1 MRSSE
6 CQPRI
11 GAFAQ
16 FLGCVRPVLHGGFLL
31 RRSSWRD
38 LIYGFLTWIGLSLS
52 HGASAADDRPPQEI
66 PGKPQGA
73 SQTLNPGPRANAE
86 IQSFTQGHSFTWW
99 CDCNGRYYN
108 LFTRIDGVPAG
119 ATPISVVITS
129 VEVRGD
135 LLDYT
140 EYVEFKVSGTSSW
153 NRYQGFG
160 DDATFDFYYYNGPQP
175 TLKYSNGQ
183 YGFDVDI
190 YTPPEVDYSP
200 PGMIPAG
207 AYHNL
212 KINFTVTYSDGSSG
226 PVQPPA
232 LDTLTPGDG
241 SLTLGLTPPS
251 SGASPKFFTGFC
263 ERSSGSVSANSTS
276 AVAIPDNGQAT
287 ARLQIT
293 EPNRSVVGNVTATVN
308 ISHGWIGDLEISLR
322 SPSGLSRTLWTG
334 ETLDSGTSLSR
345 SFTVS
350 DFNGQAGSGNWD
362 LIVVDRKSGDSG
374 TINNWSIS
382 FNAEEQVVSS
392 STAYSTVVP
401 VTGLENG
408 QVYSCYAT
416 STAYDNSVSG
426 ASNRRSA
433 TVGGTPGKP
442 AISVDPE
449 DEAAVV
455 FVKSVATGGLEITQY
470 EGVCESSQGT
480 RSVTSTNRNIEV
492 TPLING
498 LGYFC
503 KARARNQQGWGP
515 YSDEEKVRPDFQP
528 TGLPMWL
535 LYSATNTSPNDG
547 GEDSGGSGDD
557 STGDD
562 GGGGDSGGDSTTPLT
577 CDDTDIVSCFVYDI
591 GNAGSGYNST
601 HSTFIPANKILAFPI
616 SYYFESFSELI
627 YFTTNEP
634 SLTNIY
640 PGYFFHWWFSSS
652 PAGPLS
658 DTGYCRGAALRP
670 TVELAWQATDG
681 GSSTASRCELLDIRT
696 NSLSDPIYL
705 NTAICDSSVD
715 CLPSSNRNYL
725 SRDYYIQVAPQN

>member
-1 MRSSE
+1 MVRMEKTAHTRSGE

-16 FLGCVRPVLHGGFLL
+16 FLGCVRLVLRGGLLL
-31 RRSSWRD
+31 RRSSRHN
-38 LIYGFLTWIGLSLS
+38 LIYAFLTCIGLSLS

-66 PGKPQGA
+66 PGTPQGA
-73 SQTLNPGPRANAE
+73 SQTLNPGSRASAE
-86 IQSFTQGHSFTWW
+86 IQSFTQGHWFTWW
-99 CDCNGRYYN
+99 CDCNGRDYN
-108 LFTRIDGVPAG
+108 LFTRIYGVPAG

-129 VEVRGD
+129 IEVRGD
-135 LLDYT
+135 LADYT
-140 EYVEFKVSGTSSW
+140 EFVDFKVSGTSYW
-153 NRYQGFG
+153 YRYQGFG
-160 DDATFDFYYYNGPQP
+160 DDATFGSYSYNGPQP

-190 YTPPEVDYSP
+190 YTPPEVNYSP
-200 PGMIPAG
+200 PGMNPAG
-207 AYHNL
+207 TYHNL
-212 KINFTVTYSDGSSG
+212 KINFDVAYSDGSSG

-232 LDTLTPGDG
+232 LNTVTPGDG

-293 EPNRSVVGNVTATVN
+293 EPNRSVVGNVTASMN
-308 ISHGWIGDLEISLR
+308 ITHGWIGDLEVSLR

-382 FNAEEQVVSS
+382 FNAEEQVMSS
-392 STAYSTVVP
+392 STAYSTAVP

-442 AISVDPE
+442 TISVDPE
-449 DEAAVV
+449 DAAAVV
-455 FVKSVATGGLEITQY
+455 SIKSVATGGLEITQY

-515 YSDEEKVRPDFQP
+515 YSDEKKVRPDFQP

-535 LYSATNTSPNDG
+535 LYSATNTSP
-547 GEDSGGSGDD
+547 
-557 STGDD
+557 DD
-562 GGGGDSGGDSTTPLT
+562 GGDRDSGGDSTTPLT

-591 GNAGSGYNST
+591 GNAGNGYNST
-601 HSTFIPANKILAFPI
+601 HTTFVPANKILSFPI
-616 SYYFESFSELI
+616 NSNFGSDETI
-627 YFTTNEP
+627 TFTTDEAPLSN
-634 SLTNIY
+634 LY
-640 PGYFFHWWFSSS
+640 FHWWFSAS
-652 PAGPLS
+652 PAGPKNS
-658 DTGYCRGAALRP
+658 AAACGGASTNP
-670 TVELAWQATDG
+670 NTVSVRYTMIDGAT
-681 GSSTASRCELLDIRT
+681 STNFSCELLEVSG
-696 NSLSDPIYL
+696 NMVYL
-705 NTAICDSSVD
+705 NAAVCDSSVD
-715 CLPSSNRNYL
+715 CLPSSNRNHL
-725 SRDYYIQVAPQN
+725 SRDFYIQVAPQN

>member
-66 PGKPQGA
+66 PGTPQGA
-73 SQTLNPGPRANAE
+73 SQTLNPGSRASAE

-160 DDATFDFYYYNGPQP
+160 DDATFDFYSYNGPQP

-190 YTPPEVDYSP
+190 YTPPEVNYSP
-200 PGMIPAG
+200 PGMNPAG

-442 AISVDPE
+442 AISVDPD

>member
-31 RRSSWRD
+31 RRSSWRN

-66 PGKPQGA
+66 PGTPQGA
-73 SQTLNPGPRANAE
+73 SQTLNPGSRASAE

-140 EYVEFKVSGTSSW
+140 EYVDFKVSGTSSW

-160 DDATFDFYYYNGPQP
+160 DDATFDFYSYNGPQP

-190 YTPPEVDYSP
+190 YTPPEVNYSP
-200 PGMIPAG
+200 PGMNPAG

-232 LDTLTPGDG
+232 LNTLTPGDG

-308 ISHGWIGDLEISLR
+308 ITHGWIGDLEISLR

-334 ETLDSGTSLSR
+334 ETLDSGTSLNR

-350 DFNGQAGSGNWD
+350 DFNGQTGSGNWD
-362 LIVVDRKSGDSG
+362 LIVVDQKSGDSG
-374 TINNWSIS
+374 TVNNWSIS
-382 FNAEEQVVSS
+382 FNADEEVMSS

-408 QVYSCYAT
+408 KVYSCYAT

-455 FVKSVATGGLEITQY
+455 FVKSVATGGLDITQY
-470 EGVCESSQGT
+470 EGVCESLQST
-480 RSVTSTNRNIEV
+480 RSVTSTNRNIKV
-492 TPLING
+492 TPLTNG

-535 LYSATNTSPNDG
+535 LYSATNTSSDTSP
-547 GEDSGGSGDD
+547 
-557 STGDD
+557 DD
-562 GGGGDSGGDSTTPLT
+562 GGDSDSVDDSTTPLT

-591 GNAGSGYNST
+591 GNAGNGYNSAHT
-601 HSTFIPANKILAFPI
+601 TFIPANKILAFPI
-616 SYYFESFSELI
+616 SYYFESFAEVISFLS
-627 YFTTNEP
+627 NEAP
-634 SLTNIY
+634 
-640 PGYFFHWWFSSS
+640 PAAGFHFHWWFSSS

-658 DTGYCRGAALRP
+658 DTGYCRGSYTSVQGEAR
-670 TVELAWQATDG
+670 WQAIDG
-681 GSSTASRCELLDIRT
+681 GASTPSICELMDIT
-696 NSLSDPIYL
+696 NYDFEIPIYW
-705 NTAICDSSVD
+705 NTAICDSPEN
-715 CLPSSNRNYL
+715 CLPSSNRNHL
-725 SRDYYIQVAPQN
+725 SSDYYIQVAPQN

>member
-66 PGKPQGA
+66 PGTPQGA
-73 SQTLNPGPRANAE
+73 SQTLNPGSRASAE

-140 EYVEFKVSGTSSW
+140 EYVDFKVSGTSSW

-190 YTPPEVDYSP
+190 YTPPEVNYSP
-200 PGMIPAG
+200 PGMNPAG

-276 AVAIPDNGQAT
+276 AVAIPDNGQTT

-308 ISHGWIGDLEISLR
+308 ISHSWIGDLEISLR

>member
-1 MRSSE
+1 MRMLLKLFCTHSGE
-6 CQPRI
+6 CRPRDTTVVQI
-11 GAFAQ
+11 LA
-16 FLGCVRPVLHGGFLL
+16 CVSTLLHMGLL
-31 RRSSWRD
+31 PRGNLWRAMVCT
-38 LIYGFLTWIGLSLS
+38 YLTCIGLSLS
-52 HGASAADDRPPQEI
+52 HGASGADDRPPQEI
-66 PGKPQGA
+66 PGTPQGA
-73 SQTLNPGPRANAE
+73 PQTLTPSSRGSTEAE
-86 IQSFTQGHSFTWW
+86 SFTQAHSFTWW
-99 CDCNGRYYN
+99 CDCNGTYYN
-108 LFTRIDGVPAG
+108 QFTRIVGIPFG
-119 ATPISVVITS
+119 ATPTGVVITS
-129 VEVRGD
+129 IEVRGD
-135 LLDYT
+135 LSASS
-140 EYVEFKVSGTSSW
+140 EYIDFKVSNAGSW
-153 NRYQGFG
+153 IRYQGSG
-160 DDATFDFYYYNGPQP
+160 DNATFTRYSYSGPQP

-183 YGFDVDI
+183 YGFDVDKRVPN
-190 YTPPEVDYSP
+190 TVNFS
-200 PGMIPAG
+200 PAG
-207 AYHNL
+207 MYPEGSFHNT

-232 LDTLTPGDG
+232 LNTVTPGDG

-287 ARLQIT
+287 ATLQIT

-308 ISHGWIGDLEISLR
+308 ITHGWIGDLEVSLR

-334 ETLDSGTSLSR
+334 ETLDSGTSLNR

-382 FNAEEQVVSS
+382 FNAEEQVMSS
-392 STAYSTVVP
+392 STAYSTAVP

-442 AISVDPE
+442 TISVEPE
-449 DEAAVV
+449 DETAAI

-470 EGVCESSQGT
+470 EGVCESSQGS
-480 RSVTSTNRNIEV
+480 RSETSTSRNIDV

-528 TGLPMWL
+528 TSLPMWL
-535 LYSATNTSPNDG
+535 LYSATDTSSNNG
-547 GEDSGGSGDD
+547 GEDSGG
-557 STGDD
+557 
-562 GGGGDSGGDSTTPLT
+562 GGDTTTPLT
-577 CDDTDIVSCFVYDI
+577 CDDTDTVSCFVYDI
-591 GNAGSGYNST
+591 GNAGNGYNST
-601 HSTFIPANKILAFPI
+601 HTTFIPANRILAFPI
-616 SYYFESFSELI
+616 SYYFESFGEAIDFS
-627 YFTTNEP
+627 TNQAP
-634 SLTNIY
+634 LTAGLY
-640 PGYFFHWWFSSS
+640 FHWWFSSS

-658 DTGYCRGAALRP
+658 DTGYCRGVYTGVNGQAR
-670 TVELAWQATDG
+670 WQAVDG
-681 GSSTASRCELLDIRT
+681 GASTQSICELMDIT
-696 NSLSDPIYL
+696 NYDFEIPIYW
-705 NTAICDSSVD
+705 NIAICDSTVD
-715 CLPSSNRNYL
+715 CLPSSNRNHL
-725 SRDYYIQVAPQN
+725 GSDYYIQVAPRN